1 MNKLILNNG
10 EIILEGFTKL
20 ESKVTFVFYTSG
32 IVIFLTNKE
41 SNRKD
46 YYFDA
51 EVINHKIYNSDLYD
65 RLKKRLPEN
74 INSVDFVF
82 AIDSYIQQL

>member
-20 ESKVTFVFYTSG
+20 EDNVTFAFYTSG
-32 IVIFLTNKE
+32 IVIFLTNKTN
-41 SNRKD
+41 NRKD
-46 YYFDA
+46 YYYDA

-65 RLKKRLPEN
+65 RLKDRLPEN
-74 INSVDFVF
+74 INYIDFVF

>member
-1 MNKLILNNG
+1 MLFLDIR
-10 EIILEGFTKL
+10 
-20 ESKVTFVFYTSG
+20 
-32 IVIFLTNKE
+32 IFLTNKE
-41 SNRKD
+41 SNRKN

-65 RLKKRLPEN
+65 RLKEKLPEN

>member
-20 ESKVTFVFYTSG
+20 ESKITFAFYTSG

-41 SNRKD
+41 NNRKD

-51 EVINHKIYNSDLYD
+51 EIINHKIYNNDLYD
-65 RLKKRLPEN
+65 RLKERLPEN
-74 INSVDFVF
+74 INYIDFVF

>member
-20 ESKVTFVFYTSG
+20 ESKVTFAFYTSG

-41 SNRKD
+41 SNRKN

-65 RLKKRLPEN
+65 RLKERLPEN

-82 AIDSYIQQL
+82 AIDSYIQQF